1 MLKSIFSSEKIYIT
15 QLAVTESFMDK
26 ICGKTA
32 SGSDSVVVK
41 ILIQIYYL
49 VSEENSPKYQEQ
61 MIYSA

>member
-32 SGSDSVVVK
+32 SGSDSVVK
-41 ILIQIYYL
+41 ILIQIYYF